1 MQYWRKLFPVFLLTI
16 FLVTSIFPAPAVAT
30 SSTGAIE
37 VPTVNADAAVLMD
50 VRTGQF
56 LFEKNARQKR
66 APAST
71 TKIMTALLALEG
83 GNLGQVV
90 TVSPRAA
97 SVGEASLDL
106 QAGEKLTLEELIYGA
121 LLRSGNDAC
130 VAIAEHIGGTEA
142 NFVLMMNQKAKM
154 IGAGETS
161 FKNTNGLPAPGH
173 YTTARDL
180 AILTRYALSNPTFQ
194 RVVSTRSK
202 IIGGQE
208 ERYLYNTNRLLWSYE
223 WADGVKTGTT
233 NEAGGCLVASA
244 TRDGRQLISVVLH
257 SDNRWRDSINLLDYG
272 FDSFE
277 YLKVLGEGEAFET
290 IGVKE
295 GVGKEVRAVAYTE
308 LGAVIPRGKTQCLEE
323 KVDLEHELTAP
334 VCEGQK
340 IGRVTVLVNGVAT
353 GSVDLV
359 ADRSIERLPEYRLF
373 LKKVR
378 LLYFKKGNCLDLTNI
393 LEDCTLRR
401 FSIDVPKGYP

>member
-1 MQYWRKLFPVFLLTI
+1 MQYWRNWFPLLLSAI
-16 FLVTSIFPAPAVAT
+16 FLVTSIFPAPVAET
-30 SSTGAIE
+30 SSAGAVE
-37 VPTVNADAAVLMD
+37 APTVKADAAVLMD
-50 VRTGQF
+50 ARTGQI

-83 GNLGQVV
+83 GNLRQVV

-97 SVGEASLDL
+97 SVGEASLNL

-130 VAIAEHIGGTEA
+130 VAIAEHIGGTEE
-142 NFVLMMNQKAKM
+142 NFVLLMNQKAKM
-154 IGAGETS
+154 IGAEDTS

-180 AILTRYALSNPTFQ
+180 ATLTRYALSNTFFQ
-194 RVVSTRSK
+194 MVVSTRSK

-208 ERYLYNTNRLLWSYE
+208 ERYLNNTNRLLWSYD
-223 WADGVKTGTT
+223 WVDGVKTGTT

-257 SDNRWRDSINLLDYG
+257 SDNRWKDSIKLLEYG
-272 FDSFE
+272 FDGFE
-277 YLKVLGEGEAFET
+277 YLKVLGEGEAYET

-295 GVGKEVRAVAYTE
+295 GIGKEIRAVASAD
-308 LGAVIPRGKTQCLEE
+308 LGVVISRGKTECLER

-334 VCEGQK
+334 VCESQK
-340 IGRVTVLVNGVAT
+340 VGKVTVLVNGVST

-359 ADRSIERLPEYRLF
+359 ADRSIERLPAYRLF
-373 LKKVR
+373 WGKVHF
-378 LLYFKKGNCLDLTNI
+378 LNF
-393 LEDCTLRR
+393 
-401 FSIDVPKGYP
+401 